1 MRLKNATFA
10 AGCFWGVEHAFL
22 QIDGVTDAVCGYTGG
37 HYENPTYQDVCSGQT
52 GHAEA
57 VELTFDADRISYKEL
72 VEAFWQMHDPTTL
85 NQQGP
90 DVGSQYRSAIYYHS
104 SEQEAA
110 ALDSRDD
117 VQERLLDSIVTE
129 IEPVAKFWR
138 AEDYHQ
144 EYFEKRGIAVCR

>member
-1 MRLKNATFA
+1 MRLQKATFA
-10 AGCFWGVEHAFL
+10 AGCFWGVEHAFR
-22 QIDGVTDAVCGYTGG
+22 QIDGVTDATCGYTGG
-37 HYENPTYQDVCSGQT
+37 HYEDPTYQDVCSGQT

-72 VEAFWQMHDPTTL
+72 LEAFWQMHDATTL
-85 NQQGP
+85 NRQDP

-104 SEQEAA
+104 PEQEAA
-110 ALDSRDD
+110 ALESRDE
-117 VQERLLDSIVTE
+117 VQEQLLDSIVTE
-129 IEPVAKFWR
+129 IEPAARFWR